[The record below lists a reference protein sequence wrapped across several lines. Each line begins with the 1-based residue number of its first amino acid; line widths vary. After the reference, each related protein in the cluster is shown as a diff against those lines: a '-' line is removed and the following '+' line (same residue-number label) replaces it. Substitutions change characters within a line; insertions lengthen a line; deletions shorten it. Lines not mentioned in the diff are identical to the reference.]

1 MRIISGENRGRKLT
15 QIKGWD
21 IRPTSDRAREAIFNI
36 IGPSIRD
43 CRVLDLFA
51 GTGALGLEALSRG
64 ACEAVFVEMAKAS
77 CDAVKENI
85 QRCNQADRA
94 LLLNQDATLL
104 AFAPSQA
111 PFDLVFLDPPY
122 DKGLV
127 DQVLNHDQFL
137 SLVTDDAMV
146 VVEQSTKE
154 PPLQI
159 PKGLDIYRQ
168 KKYSKTRVTF
178 LTRSDV

>member
-1 MRIISGENRGRKLT
+1 MRIISGQNRGRKLVE
-15 QIKGWD
+15 IKGWD
-21 IRPTSDRAREAIFNI
+21 IRPTSDRAREAIFNV
-36 IGPSIRD
+36 IGPSIRG

-64 ACEAVFVEMAKAS
+64 ARGAVFVETAKAS
-77 CDAVKENI
+77 CDAIKENI
-85 QRCNQADRA
+85 QRCRQANKT
-94 LLLNQDATLL
+94 LLLKQDATLL
-104 AFAPSQA
+104 TFVPPQA
-111 PFDLVFLDPPY
+111 PFDLIFLDPPY

-127 DQVLNHDQFL
+127 DQVLNQDQFL
-137 SLVTDDAMV
+137 RLVTDDAMV

-154 PPLQI
+154 PQLQI